1 MYWIL
6 APDTSSFSVYRHG
19 LGDVLS
25 VSGITAAQ
33 NGLHHNNPWL
43 HLTSSPNLDLLEA
56 QIQWVHAWCQ
66 RDFFLSRKK
75 EFLGYC
81 LNYTAPFLSHA
92 ILLDSYSPSS
102 QWTPLTTNKKLLTF
116 KFKIQADGKFFFLQ
130 PFAPLPMQRKIASL
144 SSSLNLITI
153 LWYWQV
159 TAMMFRQS
167 RFYQTHRKQLAIQ
180 LLSSAARISPESII
194 YLGKHFVRLI
204 GKNRD
209 TRQNW
214 FNGHLNH
221 NHIQIRV
228 D

>member
-116 KFKIQADGKFFFLQ
+116 KFKIQAASSKLRWNHLHQRARYAIFSIYLTANFFFFNLL
-130 PFAPLPMQRKIASL
+130 LPCPCNAKLPRCL
-144 SSSLNLITI
+144 
-153 LWYWQV
+153 
-159 TAMMFRQS
+159 
-167 RFYQTHRKQLAIQ
+167 
-180 LLSSAARISPESII
+180 PPSI
-194 YLGKHFVRLI
+194 
-204 GKNRD
+204 
-209 TRQNW
+209 
-214 FNGHLNH
+214 
-221 NHIQIRV
+221 
-228 D
+228 